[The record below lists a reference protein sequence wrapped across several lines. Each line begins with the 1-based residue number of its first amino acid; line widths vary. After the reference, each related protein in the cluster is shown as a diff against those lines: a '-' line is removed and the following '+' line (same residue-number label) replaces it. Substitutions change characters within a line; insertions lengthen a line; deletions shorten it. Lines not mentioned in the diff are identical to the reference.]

1 MKHPK
6 LAAADRFI
14 SRCDRSLQSLGSLAA
29 LSSWLYVA
37 SAILTGL
44 AVLGKAP
51 LIGEIVPA
59 SSGVIYGL
67 CGVSCLVPLLYR
79 RFLKVSR
86 FLAVP
91 IVAAVWLTALVV
103 QSRLLSHLHSQGRG
117 TDQGDCITVGAGQLL
132 HGSWPYDRDLMWSHN
147 PMSCGPGWLVAH
159 APSVIVGYP
168 ATMAAL
174 FTCAVVVVHLV
185 HGFDT
190 AANFVVLLAIT
201 PGFWLSYANGNDFV
215 TFGVIV
221 VAVSALTTTN
231 RRMQRWLAAVG
242 AIALSQFRLPFVL
255 LPAAI
260 PLDPPRLRERGR
272 HPRLLAAVACLLSIG
287 LYGVFVWWRP
297 DLMLSDGPFHVLE
310 KSMNLVGFPGGRI
323 TVIVVFMILTG
334 VIATIARRFHPR
346 YSALAYI
353 TLTLIPL
360 SIASLFTTTRTHHG
374 IIDVL
379 GHWEGVSWLTAVVAV
394 AAGLVGS
401 VDTPERTDRGER
413 LDAETDWTSPDLSAE
428 PLRSVRLHL
437 G

>member
-1 MKHPK
+1 
-6 LAAADRFI
+6 
-14 SRCDRSLQSLGSLAA
+14 
-29 LSSWLYVA
+29 
-37 SAILTGL
+37 
-44 AVLGKAP
+44 
-51 LIGEIVPA
+51 
-59 SSGVIYGL
+59 
-67 CGVSCLVPLLYR
+67 
-79 RFLKVSR
+79 
-86 FLAVP
+86 
-91 IVAAVWLTALVV
+91 
-103 QSRLLSHLHSQGRG
+103 
-117 TDQGDCITVGAGQLL
+117 
-132 HGSWPYDRDLMWSHN
+132 
-147 PMSCGPGWLVAH
+147 MSCGPGWLVAH

-260 PLDPPRLRERGR
+260 PLDPPRLREHGR

-323 TVIVVFMILTG
+323 TVIVVFVILTG

-353 TLTLIPL
+353 ALTLIPL
-360 SIASLFTTTRTHHG
+360 SIASLITTIRTHHG
-374 IIDVL
+374 VVDVL

-401 VDTPERTDRGER
+401 VDRSERMPTE
-413 LDAETDWTSPDLSAE
+413 ASASAPSAPIPQPDLASLDYAPDIDPSRCSYMPATGRDDCPDVAGIRQTCRPDVSDLE
-428 PLRSVRLHL
+428 RVTATLPGAGRSCDQAR
-437 G
+437 